1 MDELIDVKS
10 ECDIEIKEEILES
23 NSLKENFGRISEEKS
38 EFSEPNSQEL
48 RYKDCTG
55 HSQKVQQ
62 NHFVMSEFKPIPN
75 GNHMNQELKKCPICD
90 ATFSRQMQRIAVK
103 KHIKNCKIEYKVIR
117 RKESVPI
124 EFTTEID
131 KQVQIEKPKVK
142 VKGVEI
148 YRYVKGKRDLTP
160 IYQTKKSFKDY
171 LAQEKGEQLDTETQI
186 LQGDNLESDLSEDN
200 FVGLCE
206 IKSEFS
212 ETNDEFMENQ
222 AILEIDPLEVQ
233 TENNSTVLDY
243 DCNKKSSLNCNFKTI
258 DKEEFVNHIASIDQG
273 NVILDNGINIREKQV
288 IFHVDK
294 KVKKQLRFSCP
305 SKNCKFKTLVRK
317 EIKDHM
323 QSVHKG
329 DIRFYTTF
337 REKIYEPEVEKRA
350 VPSTSKPNVKSLKYQ
365 EVLKL
370 KSFQDYVAGLNKDRF
385 T

>member
-131 KQVQIEKPKVK
+131 KQVQIEKPKMK

-148 YRYVKGKRDLTP
+148 YKYVKGKRDQTP
-160 IYQTKKSFKDY
+160 IYQTKKSKY
-171 LAQEKGEQLDTETQI
+171 VHYSPKQ
-186 LQGDNLESDLSEDN
+186 NY
-200 FVGLCE
+200 FVVC
-206 IKSEFS
+206 
-212 ETNDEFMENQ
+212 T
-222 AILEIDPLEVQ
+222 
-233 TENNSTVLDY
+233 
-243 DCNKKSSLNCNFKTI
+243 C
-258 DKEEFVNHIASIDQG
+258 ASY
-273 NVILDNGINIREKQV
+273 K
-288 IFHVDK
+288 
-294 KVKKQLRFSCP
+294 
-305 SKNCKFKTLVRK
+305 
-317 EIKDHM
+317 
-323 QSVHKG
+323 
-329 DIRFYTTF
+329 
-337 REKIYEPEVEKRA
+337 
-350 VPSTSKPNVKSLKYQ
+350 
-365 EVLKL
+365 
-370 KSFQDYVAGLNKDRF
+370 
-385 T
+385 